1 MKTQSKNPKRSSKTR
16 NKVRT
21 GCEEDSNYKSL
32 LCERCSEEEGKVI
45 SSVHSIIKTETNTWG
60 SHTVRPQRKKE
71 KIKVLGSYRLLD
83 GFLIMKDDSI
93 CRSLRLVTV
102 KKSLETAHAGRNLPV
117 KEFCYL
123 RTVNLIAAVC
133 WSVFGMK
140 AAINYWDLIIQPLR
154 DKEKK
159 NKCSGCPDL

>member
-102 KKSLETAHAGRNLPV
+102 KKSLESRSLAL
-117 KEFCYL
+117 KERLLQMRHSFTLEKILMPAFCFL
-123 RTVNLIAAVC
+123 FFLIER
-133 WSVFGMK
+133 WRSSP
-140 AAINYWDLIIQPLR
+140 W
-154 DKEKK
+154 
-159 NKCSGCPDL
+159 